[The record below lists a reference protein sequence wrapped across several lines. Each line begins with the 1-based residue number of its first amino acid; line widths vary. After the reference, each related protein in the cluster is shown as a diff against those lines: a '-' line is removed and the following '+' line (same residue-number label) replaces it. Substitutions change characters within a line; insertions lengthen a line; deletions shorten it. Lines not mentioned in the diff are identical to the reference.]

1 MDILC
6 KTFKEID
13 FDNTIT
19 KKICDDID
27 GYYIY
32 IFDIFHRAIGFVTQD
47 ENNVKYK

>member
-6 KTFKEID
+6 KNFKGID
-13 FDNTIT
+13 FDNTIP
-19 KKICDDID
+19 KIVCDNID

-32 IFDIFHRAIGFVTQD
+32 IFDIFHRAIGFETQD